1 MRTEI
6 WRMWPERRISMPTQ
20 EERLS
25 ALEQAQVGVHEAV
38 SDLNHHVTILVG
50 IVQKQEWDIREM
62 KGSLRSIDG
71 RLNSF
76 EGRFSSLDGRL
87 NSLDG
92 RFETQ
97 EHHIENLEQSVNN
110 RFESLEQS
118 VNNRFEAQDKKL
130 DQILLLLTTL
140 TPKSDQER

>member
-6 WRMWPERRISMPTQ
+6 WRAWPERRVSMPTQ

-25 ALEQAQVGVHEAV
+25 AVEQAQVGVHETV
-38 SDLNHHVTILVG
+38 SDLNHHVTILIG

-62 KGSLRSIDG
+62 KGSLHSIDG

-76 EGRFSSLDGRL
+76 ESRFSSLE
-87 NSLDG
+87 N
-92 RFETQ
+92 RFATQ
-97 EHHIENLEQSVNN
+97 EHRVESLEQSVNN
-110 RFESLEQS
+110 RFKSLEQA

-130 DQILLLLTTL
+130 DQIMLLLTTL

>member
-1 MRTEI
+1 MRAEI
-6 WRMWPERRISMPTQ
+6 WRAWPERRVSMPTQ

-25 ALEQAQVGVHEAV
+25 AVEQAQVGVHEAV
-38 SDLNHHVTILVG
+38 SDLNHHVTILIG

-76 EGRFSSLDGRL
+76 ESRFSSLE
-87 NSLDG
+87 N

-97 EHHIENLEQSVNN
+97 EHRVESLEQAVNN
-110 RFESLEQS
+110 RFG
-118 VNNRFEAQDKKL
+118 AQDKKL
-130 DQILLLLTTL
+130 DQIMLLLTTL
-140 TPKSDQER
+140 TPKSDQE

>member
-6 WRMWPERRISMPTQ
+6 WRTWPERRVSMPTQ

-38 SDLNHHVTILVG
+38 SDLNHHVTILIG

-76 EGRFSSLDGRL
+76 ENRFSSLESRFG
-87 NSLDG
+87 SLEG
-92 RFETQ
+92 RFT
-97 EHHIENLEQSVNN
+97 
-110 RFESLEQS
+110 SLEG
-118 VNNRFEAQDKKL
+118 RFEAQDKKL
-130 DQILLLLTTL
+130 DQIMLLLTTL
-140 TPKSDQER
+140 TPKLDQER